1 MKRNHRASPR
11 GRKSYEQLLQAQ
23 RVIICDAIVWL
34 FSSTRTE
41 IYVYSCS
48 PQHHTIHHHRVVS
61 CAHTAPALLYIF
73 FGPQALQHL
82 LVNNFAATDYTSR
95 YRAYMDMRLKYV
107 PGGWIVSCGL
117 RRPRIN
123 MHGARQ
129 TLHFESLLWMSNT
142 LHEC

>member
-11 GRKSYEQLLQAQ
+11 GRKSYGQLLQAQ

-41 IYVYSCS
+41 YICIFLFAATSHNPPSSCS
-48 PQHHTIHHHRVVS
+48 LLHTHSAGIII
-61 CAHTAPALLYIF
+61 YF